1 MKKFMQK
8 LAVAALS
15 LSVLS
20 ACQGEE
26 KHGHDHD
33 APTSAKTAV
42 AAPTSMA
49 IAAPNVN
56 TGIRSDEVKVTLA
69 SNQGTEVKMLMAK
82 GARVEYSWT
91 TDGGLVNHDTHG
103 ESTIV
108 GTKGSHR
115 YSKGV
120 QVGSDKGELIAAF
133 DGEHGW
139 FWRNRGD
146 KAVTITV
153 KVSGQYQDIKQKK

>member
-1 MKKFMQK
+1 
-8 LAVAALS
+8 
-15 LSVLS
+15 
-20 ACQGEE
+20 
-26 KHGHDHD
+26 
-33 APTSAKTAV
+33 
-42 AAPTSMA
+42 MA